1 LHLASGR
8 AAVLLVPCSLLRAG
22 GGSRISY
29 LASCIRVGGRC
40 SLLPIP
46 CSGRV
51 GGPATSDQRPATG
64 GRVGTPGP
72 LTPVRL
78 HSPLAERERELERE
92 REREG
97 SSATLNL
104 ALVCVGAG
112 RGERFGSDKLA
123 EPLGDR
129 TVLQTALE
137 GLVRAFPDAPLFVV
151 VPPNRMAEWRER
163 IEERVPRAQ
172 FVAGGGRRQ
181 DSVRAGVERAAEGG
195 ADVVA
200 VHDGARPLV
209 DPSDVKGVVWALG
222 SAAGSVL
229 VAPVSDT
236 VKRIDGAGQVL
247 ETVPRNDLRLAL
259 TPQVFRVT
267 ALAWAWQ
274 EADFGREWTDEAAM
288 LESLGMPVRSVVAER
303 PNPKLTTDLDLLLI
317 RALMRIRG

>member
-1 LHLASGR
+1 M
-8 AAVLLVPCSLLRAG
+8 
-22 GGSRISY
+22 
-29 LASCIRVGGRC
+29 
-40 SLLPIP
+40 
-46 CSGRV
+46 
-51 GGPATSDQRPATG
+51 
-64 GRVGTPGP
+64 
-72 LTPVRL
+72 
-78 HSPLAERERELERE
+78 
-92 REREG
+92 
-97 SSATLNL
+97 NL

-151 VPPNRMAEWRER
+151 VPPNRMVEWRGR
-163 IEERVPRAQ
+163 VEERVPKAQ

-209 DPSDVKGVVWALG
+209 DPNDVKGVVWALG

-267 ALAWAWQ
+267 ALVRAWQ

-288 LESLGMPVRSVVAER
+288 LESLGRPVRSVVAER